1 MTTPFQVRSEHVKRL
16 NDEQLTQLL
25 KDLLHA
31 EAFKFGIAQRSVEVA
46 LNIRVGDGGEDGR
59 ISWSGNPEQTDYL
72 PSRLTMFQNKAT
84 EMTAGEYA
92 KEIQTKA
99 RRGQPS
105 VLKKKVEEVLDEGGS
120 YIVFTTQEL
129 NTQQKI
135 DERIRAVRDVLEEHG
150 KTYANT
156 CDIRIYDASQIAGWV
171 NQFVS
176 TVTSVLFWV
185 GQPVERGLKNFN
197 AWKEFEE
204 HSKLPFAAVESRKE
218 IVKQIKADLQETKS
232 CIRMMGLSGLGKTRT
247 ALQVFEEDEVLK
259 KLVVYVDAN
268 MSIDIL
274 ALLSD
279 WISSNMRAIL
289 VVDNCDYQLHERLV
303 REVLRSSSQI
313 SLLSLDY
320 NFDSVAAPTKKIRLS
335 ALEHD
340 ELVSLLKPVYMDR
353 LPDLDRIADFAQG
366 FPQMAVLLA
375 EARLSDDPR
384 IGELTEDDLA
394 KKLLWS
400 HDENEDRDYLKIMQ
414 ACSLFDFFGVEAEYE
429 EQLIFISQTAGVDID
444 KTFECVQKYSDRGI
458 IDRRGRLGQV
468 VPKPLAIR
476 LAGQWWSTSRSIRQT
491 ELLDSVPEVMVGH
504 FCRQIEK
511 MDFHTNVKALTEKLC
526 GPSGPFGQAEVIL
539 SVRGSRLFRSFVVVN
554 PEATSA
560 ALYRI
565 LTSLDQK
572 QLLQLDGDVR
582 RNLVWSLELLCFH
595 ANLFEESCW
604 SLLLLA
610 SAENET
616 WSNNATGIFSQLFR
630 VQLSGTE
637 AKPSMRFQFLERA
650 LDRNELAIDLVVLK
664 ALEQVVSTYGG
675 SRTVGAEYQGSRPPL
690 EEWKPTIWQ
699 EIFDFWQNAFNLL
712 LRIYKRGSVQKE
724 RVMSI
729 VGHTIRGF
737 VSRGRIEML
746 DVAIREIVDDNG
758 IYWPQALESI
768 KTTLEHD
775 SNGMK
780 PEGLQ
785 ALNDWLRILSPETK
799 GIEEKLKIIVTNPPW
814 EHRKGDD
821 GHYIDIAGEN
831 AKKLAREISGSIE
844 TLYEH
849 LTLVMQGNQKQ
860 AFIFGQELALAL
872 EDPYSLVD
880 IALKALST
888 LDSPNISFCSGLLNG
903 VFNRSAEKWQF
914 YIDLIRNNKALVGFY
929 PEFIRTGKIQ
939 LNHLDVLL
947 ELISTGLVEQNGGR
961 ALSYG
966 SVTDNLSP
974 SEVSKFC
981 SELSM
986 FSDLAAWVALDIL
999 FMYCHGNANNFNATH
1014 QVLKELVTRVPIGKD
1029 SKGNQSDMY
1038 HWYDTSKRLLA
1049 NYGTE
1054 SFAEAL
1060 VKQILSYV
1068 NEGFDHSDIWHSI
1081 KPLLAKIMEE
1091 YGAKLWPLFSERIIS
1106 ASSIEKY
1113 WLTQLLERENS
1124 FSNQQVSVLSVLELD
1139 QIISW
1144 CNVYPKIGPVFVARA
1159 INIFESKENQ
1169 QVPTALFVSLLEN
1182 FGEDERVQDNLSS
1195 NYSSRGWA
1203 GSLVPYLEKDRAS
1216 FFPLLDHPN
1225 NNVRSWIRGQ
1235 ISSIDRQIEYELKR
1249 DAERDAGVY

>member
-31 EAFKFGIAQRSVEVA
+31 EAFKFGIVQRSVEVS

-99 RRGQPS
+99 RQGQPS

-135 DERIRAVRDVLEEHG
+135 DERIRAVRDALEEHG

-176 TVTSVLFWV
+176 TITSVLFWV
-185 GQPVERGLKNFN
+185 GQPVARGLKNFN

-204 HSKLPFAAVESRKE
+204 HSRLPFAAVESRRE
-218 IVKQIKADLQETKS
+218 IVEQIKAELQEPKS

-247 ALQVFEEDEVLK
+247 ALQVFEEDEVLQA
-259 KLVVYVDAN
+259 LVVYVDAN
-268 MSIDIL
+268 MSIDIV

-279 WISSNMRAIL
+279 WVSSNMRAIL

-303 REVLRSSSQI
+303 REVRRSTSQV

-320 NFDSVAAPTKKIRLS
+320 NFDSVLAPTNTIRLE

-340 ELVSLLKPVYMDR
+340 ELVRLLKPVYEDK
-353 LPDLDRIADFAQG
+353 LPDLDRIAAFAQG

-384 IGELTEDDLA
+384 IGELTDDDLA

-400 HDENEDRDYLKIMQ
+400 HGESEERDYLKVMQ
-414 ACSLFDFFGVEAEYE
+414 ACSLFDFFGIEETLEAHVN
-429 EQLIFISQTAGVDID
+429 FIAETAGVDID
-444 KTFECVQKYSDRGI
+444 KTFECIQKYSKRGV

-476 LAGQWWSTSRSIRQT
+476 LAGQWWENARPVRQT
-491 ELLDSVPEVMVGH
+491 GLLNNVPEEMVGH

-511 MDFHTNVKALTEKLC
+511 MDFHTEVKALTKEIC
-526 GPSGPFGQAEVIL
+526 GPSAPFGQAEVIL
-539 SVRGSRLFRSFVVVN
+539 SERGSRLFRAFVIVN
-554 PEATSA
+554 PEDTSA
-560 ALYRI
+560 ALHRVI
-565 LTSLDQK
+565 SNMNHE
-572 QLLQLDGDVR
+572 QLLQIYGDVR

-595 ANLFEESCW
+595 AHLFEASCW

-630 VQLSGTE
+630 VQLSGTAAE
-637 AKPSMRFQFLERA
+637 PNLRFQLLERA
-650 LDRNELAIDLVVLK
+650 LDRNELAVDLVVLE
-664 ALEQVVSTYGG
+664 ALDQTVSTYGG
-675 SRTVGAEYQGSRPPL
+675 SRTIGAEYQGSRAPL

-699 EIFDFWQNAFNLL
+699 EIFDIWQSAFDLL
-712 LRIYKRGSVQKE
+712 LIIYKRGPEQKE

-729 VGHTIRGF
+729 VGRSIRGF
-737 VSRGRIEML
+737 VSRGRISML
-746 DVAIREIVDDNG
+746 DDAIKEIIAVNG
-758 IYWPQALESI
+758 IYWPEALESI

-775 SNGMK
+775 SKGMK

-799 GIEEKLKIIVTNPPW
+799 GLDQKLKIIVTNPPW

-831 AKKLAREISGSIE
+831 AKKLARDISGNIE
-844 TLYEH
+844 SLYEY
-849 LTLVMQGNQKQ
+849 LTLIMAGTQKQ
-860 AFIFGQELALAL
+860 AFIFGQELALNL
-872 EDPYSLVD
+872 EDPSSFVD
-880 IALKALST
+880 IALEELSA
-888 LDSPNISFCSGLLNG
+888 LDSPNISFCLGLLNG
-903 VFNRSAEKWQF
+903 VFCRSAEKWQF
-914 YIDLIRNNKALVGFY
+914 YIDLIRSNKALVGFY
-929 PEFIRTGKIQ
+929 PEFIRSGKIQ
-939 LNHLDVLL
+939 ASHLYILL
-947 ELISTGLVEQNGGR
+947 ELISSGLVEPNGGR

-966 SVTDNLSP
+966 SVTDSLSP
-974 SEVSKFC
+974 SEISKFC

-986 FSDLAAWVALDIL
+986 FNDLAAWVALDIL
-999 FMYCHGNANNFNATH
+999 FMYCHGNTNHFNATH
-1014 QVLKELVTRVPIGKD
+1014 EVLKELVTKVPIGKD
-1029 SKGNQSDMY
+1029 SKGHQSDMY
-1038 HWYDTSKRLLA
+1038 HWHDTSKRLLA
-1049 NYGTE
+1049 NFGSE
-1054 SFAEAL
+1054 SFAAGL
-1060 VKQILSYV
+1060 VKQILNCVS
-1068 NEGFDHSDIWHSI
+1068 EGFGHSDIWHSI
-1081 KPLLAKIMEE
+1081 KPLLTKIMEK
-1091 YGAKLWPLFSERIIS
+1091 YGDELWPLFSERIIS
-1106 ASSIEKY
+1106 ASAIEKY

-1124 FSNQQVSVLSVLELD
+1124 FSNQQYSVLSVLKLE
-1139 QIISW
+1139 QVITW
-1144 CNVYPKIGPVFVARA
+1144 CQDNPDIGPVFVARA
-1159 INIFESKENQ
+1159 INIFETKDKQ
-1169 QVPTALFVSLLEN
+1169 QVATALFVSLLEN
-1182 FGEDERVQDNLSS
+1182 FGKDERVRDSLSS
-1195 NYSSRGWA
+1195 NYSSRGWS
-1203 GSLVPYLEKDRAS
+1203 GSLVPYLEADKES
-1216 FFPLLDHPN
+1216 FSPLTDHPN
-1225 NNVRSWIRGQ
+1225 SNVRSWIREQ
-1235 ISSIDRQIEYELKR
+1235 ISSINRQIEYESKK
-1249 DAERDAGVY
+1249 DAEHDAGVY